1 MGVIID
7 MRRRYDCGYIQIFNK
22 SYATLTKGRYAMN
35 LSPRLQESFN
45 NQITA
50 EFESA
55 FIYLSMASYFEDRNL
70 PGFAHWMRLQ
80 NAEETAHAMRFFDYV
95 HDRGG
100 RATLQAIPQPPA
112 DFQSA
117 LDVMERTLDHER
129 KITGLINRMYQLAIE
144 ESDYAAQVM
153 LHELI
158 NEQVEEEKSAEE
170 IVDQLR
176 LIDGDGSGLLLIDAR
191 LAARA

>member
-1 MGVIID
+1 
-7 MRRRYDCGYIQIFNK
+7 
-22 SYATLTKGRYAMN
+22 MN